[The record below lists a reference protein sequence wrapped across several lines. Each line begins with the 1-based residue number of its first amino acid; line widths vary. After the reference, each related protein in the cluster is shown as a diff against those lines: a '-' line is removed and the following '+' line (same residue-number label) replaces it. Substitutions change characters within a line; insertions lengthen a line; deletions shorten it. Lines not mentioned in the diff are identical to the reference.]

1 MPASSHSFGG
11 NGSRASGL
19 GAILPQVSRLRS
31 RLAESGRAFRG
42 VFANPDLRRLQL
54 AWAGSE
60 IGDWATVIGLAVFA
74 FDAGGAAAVG
84 LVGLIRML
92 PAAVAAPFT
101 AVLADRFARQRVM
114 VVADVLR
121 AGALAGAAVAVF
133 SDAPAF
139 VVYVLVAF
147 VSLVATAF
155 RPAQAAL
162 LPSLARTPDELT
174 AANVTSSTVES
185 VAAFAGPAIGGA
197 LVAATSVGVAF
208 AVTAGTF
215 LWSAPLLSGI
225 RGEPAEDAK
234 RGGEVIP
241 AAILGGFR
249 AIAGEGGLRLLV
261 GLFAAQTLV
270 YGALSVL
277 LVVSAFELLDL
288 GEAGLGYL
296 YSALGVG
303 GVVGALL
310 SAVLVGRQRLAT
322 AFGIGVVAWGVPI
335 ALIGVWPS
343 AAAAIVFLALVGAA
357 NTVVDVSGLTLL
369 QRAVPDE
376 VLARVFGVLET
387 LVLVAVAVGS
397 AVAPLL
403 VSAFG
408 TRGALIA
415 TGAFLPVATALAWSG
430 LRSLDAVAAAP
441 TVELELLRAQPLF
454 APLPGPVLENLAGD
468 LEPVSIAAG
477 EMVVRA
483 GEAGDRFYLVAE
495 GELEVTVDGRRTGA
509 LGAGD
514 HFGEIALLRDVPRT
528 ATVQAMTDARLYA
541 LARDDFVTAVTGH
554 PASAEAADAVVA
566 ARLGH
571 VRPGVAA
578 P

>member
-1 MPASSHSFGG
+1 MLPSVT
-11 NGSRASGL
+11 RARRHL
-19 GAILPQVSRLRS
+19 TAVRL
-31 RLAESGRAFRG
+31 AFRG
-42 VFANPDLRRLQL
+42 VFANPDLRRLEL
-54 AWAGSE
+54 AWVGSE
-60 IGDWATVIGLAVFA
+60 LGDWMTVIGVAVFA
-74 FDAGGAAAVG
+74 YDAGGVAAVG

-92 PAAVAAPFT
+92 PAAVGAPLT
-101 AVLADRFARQRVM
+101 AVLADRFARRRVM
-114 VVADVLR
+114 VAADLLR
-121 AGALAGAAVAVF
+121 AGALAGASAAVF
-133 SDAPAF
+133 SDAPAGI
-139 VVYVLVAF
+139 VYALVAF

-197 LVAATSVGVAF
+197 LVAGTSVGVAF
-208 AVTAGTF
+208 AVTTGTF
-215 LWSAPLLSGI
+215 LWSAALLSGI
-225 RGEPAEDAK
+225 RGEPAREEG
-234 RGGEVIP
+234 RTGE
-241 AAILGGFR
+241 AIAVEVLGGFR
-249 AIAGEGGLRLLV
+249 TIAREGGLRLLV

-277 LVVSAFELLDL
+277 LVVCALELLDL
-288 GEAGLGYL
+288 GESGLGYL

-310 SAVLVGRQRLAT
+310 GAALVGRRRLAT

-343 AAAAIVFLALVGAA
+343 AAAAIAFLALVGAA

-369 QRAVPDE
+369 QRAVPDH

-408 TRGALIA
+408 TRGALVA
-415 TGAFLPVATALAWSG
+415 TGAFLPVATALVWSR
-430 LRSLDAVAAAP
+430 LRALDQVAVPP
-441 TVELELLRAQPLF
+441 TRELELLRALPLF
-454 APLPGPVLENLAGD
+454 ASLPAPVLESLARD
-468 LEPVSIAAG
+468 LEPVAVGAG
-477 EMVVRA
+477 EIVVRA
-483 GEAGDRFYLVAE
+483 GEAGDRFYVVAQ
-495 GELEVTVDGRRTGA
+495 GELEVTVDGRRVATVR
-509 LGAGD
+509 AGD

-528 ATVQAMTDARLYA
+528 ATVKATTDAVLYA
-541 LARDDFVTAVTGH
+541 LGRDDFLAAVTGH

>member
-1 MPASSHSFGG
+1 M
-11 NGSRASGL
+11 
-19 GAILPQVSRLRS
+19 IRLRN
-31 RLAESGRAFRG
+31 RLVEAGRAFRG
-42 VFANPDLRRLQL
+42 IVANPDLRRLEL

-60 IGDWATVIGLAVFA
+60 IGDWATVIGVAVFA
-74 FDAGGAAAVG
+74 YEAGGAAAVG
-84 LVGLIRML
+84 LVGLVRLL
-92 PAAVAAPFT
+92 PAAVGAPFT
-101 AVLADRFARQRVM
+101 AVLADRFQRRRVM
-114 VVADVLR
+114 LTADLLR
-121 AGALAGAAVAVF
+121 AGALAGAAVAAF
-133 SDAPAF
+133 SDAPAG
-139 VVYVLVAF
+139 VVYALVSF

-197 LVAATSVGVAF
+197 LVAGTSVGVAF

-215 LWSAPLLSGI
+215 LWSALLLSGI
-225 RGEPAEDAK
+225 RGEPVEKAEEGREA
-234 RGGEVIP
+234 IP

-249 AIAGEGGLRLLV
+249 AIAGEGGLRLLI

-277 LVVSAFELLDL
+277 LVVTALELLDL
-288 GEAGLGYL
+288 GESGLGYL
-296 YSALGVG
+296 YSALGIG
-303 GVVGALL
+303 GVAGAVV
-310 SAVLVGRQRLAT
+310 SAALVGRRRLAT

-335 ALIGVWPS
+335 ALLGVWPS
-343 AAAAIVFLALVGAA
+343 AAAAVVFLALVGAA

-369 QRAVPDE
+369 QRAVPDQ

-403 VSAFG
+403 VEGFG

-415 TGAFLPVATALAWSG
+415 TGGFLPVATALVWSR
-430 LRSLDAVAAAP
+430 LRALDEVAAAP
-441 TVELELLRAQPLF
+441 TAELELLRAQPLF

-468 LEPVSIAAG
+468 LEPVSVAAG
-477 EMVVRA
+477 DVVVRA
-483 GEAGDRFYLVAE
+483 GETGDRFYLVAE
-495 GELEVTVDGRRTGA
+495 GELVVTVDGRRTAA

-528 ATVQAMTDARLYA
+528 ATVQATTAGRLYA
-541 LARDDFVTAVTGH
+541 LARDDFLAAVTGH
-554 PASAEAADAVVA
+554 PASAEAADAVIA

-571 VRPGVAA
+571 IRPGVAA

>member
-1 MPASSHSFGG
+1 V
-11 NGSRASGL
+11 
-19 GAILPQVSRLRS
+19 IRLRN
-31 RLAESGRAFRG
+31 RLVEAGRAFRG
-42 VFANPDLRRLQL
+42 IVANPDLRRLEL

-60 IGDWATVIGLAVFA
+60 IGDWATVIGVAVFA
-74 FDAGGAAAVG
+74 FEAGGAAAVG
-84 LVGLIRML
+84 LVGLVRLL
-92 PAAVAAPFT
+92 PAAVGAPFT
-101 AVLADRFARQRVM
+101 AVLADRFQRRRVM
-114 VVADVLR
+114 LTADLLR
-121 AGALAGAAVAVF
+121 AGALAGAAVAAF
-133 SDAPAF
+133 SDAPAG
-139 VVYVLVAF
+139 VVYALVSF

-197 LVAATSVGVAF
+197 LVAGTSVGVAF

-215 LWSAPLLSGI
+215 LWSALLLSGI
-225 RGEPAEDAK
+225 RGEPVEKAEEGREA
-234 RGGEVIP
+234 IP

-249 AIAGEGGLRLLV
+249 AIAGEGGLRLLI

-277 LVVSAFELLDL
+277 LVVTALELLDL
-288 GEAGLGYL
+288 GESGLGYL
-296 YSALGVG
+296 YSALGIG
-303 GVVGALL
+303 GVAGAVV
-310 SAVLVGRQRLAT
+310 SAALVGRRRLAT

-335 ALIGVWPS
+335 ALLGVWPS
-343 AAAAIVFLALVGAA
+343 AAAAVVFLALVGAA

-369 QRAVPDE
+369 QRAVPDQ

-403 VSAFG
+403 VEGFG

-415 TGAFLPVATALAWSG
+415 TGGFLPVATALVWSR
-430 LRSLDAVAAAP
+430 LRALDEVAAAP
-441 TVELELLRAQPLF
+441 TAELELLRAQPLF

-468 LEPVSIAAG
+468 LEPVSVAAG
-477 EMVVRA
+477 DVVVRA
-483 GEAGDRFYLVAE
+483 GETGDRFYLVAE
-495 GELEVTVDGRRTGA
+495 GELVVTVDGRRTAA

-528 ATVQAMTDARLYA
+528 ATVQATTAGRLYA
-541 LARDDFVTAVTGH
+541 LARDDFLAAVTGH
-554 PASAEAADAVVA
+554 PASAEAADAVIA

-571 VRPGVAA
+571 IRPGVAA

>member
-1 MPASSHSFGG
+1 M
-11 NGSRASGL
+11 
-19 GAILPQVSRLRS
+19 SRLRTE
-31 RLAESGRAFRG
+31 LTKAGGAFRG
-42 VFANPDLRRLQL
+42 VYANPGLRRLQL

-74 FDAGGAAAVG
+74 FDAGGTAAVG
-84 LVGLIRML
+84 LVGLLRML
-92 PAAVAAPFT
+92 PAAIGAPFT
-101 AVLADRFARQRVM
+101 ALLADRFPRQRVM
-114 VVADVLR
+114 LVADVLR
-121 AGALAGAAVAVF
+121 SGALAGAALAVF
-133 SDAPAF
+133 LDAPAL
-139 VVYVLVAF
+139 VVYVVVAF

-197 LVAATSVGVAF
+197 LVAGTSVGVAF

-215 LWSAPLLSGI
+215 LWSALLLSGI
-225 RGEPAEDAK
+225 RVEATEREERDEEA
-234 RGGEVIP
+234 IP

-249 AIAGEGGLRLLV
+249 VIARERGLRLLV

-288 GEAGLGYL
+288 GESGLGYL

-303 GVVGALL
+303 GVVGAIL
-310 SAVLVGRQRLAT
+310 SAALVGRRRLAI

-357 NTVVDVSGLTLL
+357 NTVVDVAGLTLL
-369 QRAVPDE
+369 QRAVPDQ

-387 LVLVAVAVGS
+387 LVLVSVAVGS

-403 VSAFG
+403 VSGFG

-415 TGAFLPVATALAWSG
+415 TGAFLPVATALVWSG
-430 LRSLDAVAAAP
+430 LRALDDAADAP
-441 TVELELLRAQPLF
+441 TAELELLRAQALF

-468 LEPVSIAAG
+468 LEPLSVGAG
-477 EMVVRA
+477 DIVVRA
-483 GEAGDRFYLVAE
+483 GDPGDRFYIIAE
-495 GELEVTVDGRRTGA
+495 GNLAVTVDGARTGT
-509 LGAGD
+509 LGAGE

-528 ATVQAMTDARLYA
+528 ATVQATTDARLYA
-541 LARDDFVTAVTGH
+541 LARDNFLTAVTGH